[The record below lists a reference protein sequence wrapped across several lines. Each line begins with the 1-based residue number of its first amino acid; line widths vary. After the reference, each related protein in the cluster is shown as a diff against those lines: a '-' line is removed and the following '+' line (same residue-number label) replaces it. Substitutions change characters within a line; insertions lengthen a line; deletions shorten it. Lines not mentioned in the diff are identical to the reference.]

1 MSSTSGGGNRDRDKN
16 RKYASGAAKRKAK
29 DERIL
34 RESKVLSKMPKI
46 SELFPPKAD
55 EGSSELTAADEAM
68 TTMAEAVEE
77 PDTSDTSKE
86 LTSGDTSI
94 STDNSDGY
102 SCDLGL
108 WPTDIS
114 DNMREH
120 WAGQGSSQCRNSD
133 ADFSATSTRY
143 EGDAYNRRCQKTL
156 FTYTHELTK
165 QQHPRNWLCY
175 SPSKHVVF
183 CFACKLM
190 TDSIVFGK
198 QGYNDWKR
206 ASQSIPRHEKS
217 SAHRN
222 AVFQLLQRSD
232 AGCRID
238 SELVTQASDERN
250 YWRAVLERVTETIR
264 YFSERSLPFR
274 GTDEI
279 VGSPKNG
286 NYLGTLEL
294 ISMFDPF
301 LAQHINRNANKGKGH
316 TSYLSKTICE
326 EFIQLMA
333 TRVRKQIFTE
343 VKAAKYFSVCVD
355 STPDISHVDQL
366 TCILRYVLPS
376 GPVERF
382 VSFLNIRGHSGKL
395 LAERLLDYL
404 KTNNINISDCRGQS
418 YDNASNMSGK
428 YNGMQ
433 AIIQQHCSLAQYI
446 PCVAHS
452 LNLVGQS
459 SASCC
464 QEASRFF
471 NFLQRLY
478 SFFAASTHR
487 WKVLNDQLSS
497 KRLPTVKR
505 MSDTRWSARAD
516 ATKALVI
523 GYEEINA
530 ALDEI
535 HDDEDEKPEAK
546 NEANSLA
553 SDMAQL
559 EIGILAALWHQIWQ
573 RFQRTSQIL
582 QLADQDLNTAVALYE
597 SLIEFVLSLRT
608 RFEEFEA
615 KGKELSECDQYKEEI
630 KCVRKRNRRNDE
642 PGSAPDLLQ
651 IPADK
656 FRTGTF
662 LVIIDSLDAELR
674 KRLSAYIN
682 IAEKFG
688 FLRKLTDLPAEDVL
702 ENAQRLQKAFST
714 DLEVNLGD
722 ELLQFSSFLNT
733 EFVKRALDA
742 SHAAAPHYSSAR
754 IGSSAQ
760 PSEDH
765 DIDVT
770 SDDDDDIKV
779 NVDS

>member
-1 MSSTSGGGNRDRDKN
+1 
-16 RKYASGAAKRKAK
+16 
-29 DERIL
+29 
-34 RESKVLSKMPKI
+34 
-46 SELFPPKAD
+46 
-55 EGSSELTAADEAM
+55 
-68 TTMAEAVEE
+68 
-77 PDTSDTSKE
+77 
-86 LTSGDTSI
+86 
-94 STDNSDGY
+94 
-102 SCDLGL
+102 
-108 WPTDIS
+108 
-114 DNMREH
+114 
-120 WAGQGSSQCRNSD
+120 
-133 ADFSATSTRY
+133 
-143 EGDAYNRRCQKTL
+143 
-156 FTYTHELTK
+156 
-165 QQHPRNWLCY
+165 
-175 SPSKHVVF
+175 
-183 CFACKLM
+183 
-190 TDSIVFGK
+190 
-198 QGYNDWKR
+198 
-206 ASQSIPRHEKS
+206 
-217 SAHRN
+217 
-222 AVFQLLQRSD
+222 
-232 AGCRID
+232 
-238 SELVTQASDERN
+238 
-250 YWRAVLERVTETIR
+250 
-264 YFSERSLPFR
+264 
-274 GTDEI
+274 
-279 VGSPKNG
+279 
-286 NYLGTLEL
+286 
-294 ISMFDPF
+294 MFDPF

-333 TRVRKQIFTE
+333 TRVREQIFTE

-487 WKVLNDQLSS
+487 WKVLTDQLSS

-535 HDDEDEKPEAK
+535 HDDQDEKPEAK
-546 NEANSLA
+546 
-553 SDMAQL
+553 MKP
-559 EIGILAALWHQIWQ
+559 I
-573 RFQRTSQIL
+573 RTSQIL

-630 KCVRKRNRRNDE
+630 KRVRKRNRRNDE

-733 EFVKRALDA
+733 EFGKRALDA

>member
-55 EGSSELTAADEAM
+55 EAM

-77 PDTSDTSKE
+77 PDTGDTSKE

-94 STDNSDGY
+94 STDNNDGY

-175 SPSKHVVF
+175 SPSKHVVL

-190 TDSIVFGK
+190 TDSIVLENK
-198 QGYNDWKR
+198 
-206 ASQSIPRHEKS
+206 
-217 SAHRN
+217 
-222 AVFQLLQRSD
+222 LLQRSD

-264 YFSERSLPFR
+264 YLSERSLLFR

-333 TRVRKQIFTE
+333 TRVRE
-343 VKAAKYFSVCVD
+343 
-355 STPDISHVDQL
+355 
-366 TCILRYVLPS
+366 
-376 GPVERF
+376 
-382 VSFLNIRGHSGKL
+382 
-395 LAERLLDYL
+395 
-404 KTNNINISDCRGQS
+404 
-418 YDNASNMSGK
+418 
-428 YNGMQ
+428 
-433 AIIQQHCSLAQYI
+433 
-446 PCVAHS
+446 
-452 LNLVGQS
+452 
-459 SASCC
+459 
-464 QEASRFF
+464 
-471 NFLQRLY
+471 
-478 SFFAASTHR
+478 
-487 WKVLNDQLSS
+487 
-497 KRLPTVKR
+497 
-505 MSDTRWSARAD
+505 
-516 ATKALVI
+516 
-523 GYEEINA
+523 
-530 ALDEI
+530 
-535 HDDEDEKPEAK
+535 
-546 NEANSLA
+546 
-553 SDMAQL
+553 
-559 EIGILAALWHQIWQ
+559 
-573 RFQRTSQIL
+573 QIL
-582 QLADQDLNTAVALYE
+582 QKL
-597 SLIEFVLSLRT
+597 
-608 RFEEFEA
+608 
-615 KGKELSECDQYKEEI
+615 K
-630 KCVRKRNRRNDE
+630 
-642 PGSAPDLLQ
+642 LQ
-651 IPADK
+651 SI
-656 FRTGTF
+656 
-662 LVIIDSLDAELR
+662 S
-674 KRLSAYIN
+674 
-682 IAEKFG
+682 
-688 FLRKLTDLPAEDVL
+688 
-702 ENAQRLQKAFST
+702 
-714 DLEVNLGD
+714 
-722 ELLQFSSFLNT
+722 
-733 EFVKRALDA
+733 
-742 SHAAAPHYSSAR
+742 
-754 IGSSAQ
+754 
-760 PSEDH
+760 PS
-765 DIDVT
+765 V
-770 SDDDDDIKV
+770 
-779 NVDS
+779 